1 MTRTAWGLVLLV
13 LLGLVMLACGG
24 GMQTPAQSSSPPVA
38 VVSPSASSAG
48 STPAATPASAP
59 IPEPTP
65 APPARAPLPDI
76 VTPGGGQGWRQVWAE
91 VWASSPI
98 LGGWVR
104 PNGLSCDHTLADG
117 DRPIEGSFAAG
128 YAWAPFGSLGGTL
141 EARDGQLHVDLHTAA
156 GAIQSHHVL
165 PHDKPLR
172 LLATVDLKPDPGA
185 WLGLPLFSDETD
197 YRQIVLTPTGDHS
210 ALDVWLYAPC
220 YAERIGIAALGPRR
234 LGLEYTPPPAEI
246 CWRYLVDGQVWREER
261 CDHRGAPLMSPPR
274 AALYLINLEL
284 GDRTGSGMG
293 VRAVVGPITV
303 ETR

>member
-1 MTRTAWGLVLLV
+1 MRRAARMVLSAAVLLWV
-13 LLGLVMLACGG
+13 VAIGVMASACGG
-24 GMQTPAQSSSPPVA
+24 GGGSPGAMPAPPVA
-38 VVSPSASSAG
+38 LAPPAASSAG
-48 STPAATPASAP
+48 PGAPVIVPPVTPPAS
-59 IPEPTP
+59 
-65 APPARAPLPDI
+65 APLPDI

-197 YRQIVLTPTGDHS
+197 YRQIVLTPTGDRS